1 MSSPPRFLFAAIACA
16 GLSVSAPAAAQDCL
30 TALTRWTR
38 ISDDALP
45 PVFLTRD
52 GTLPVQRVL
61 VCEDRVH
68 LFFRAREAHGVVDF
82 CLVLFAPQPEE
93 VARFY
98 DRYGEVAADP
108 VARVRDMAEHGA
120 RARDEFLA
128 FKEALRE
135 VLGKRYIE
143 GRTVSLARERYR
155 PHLELG
161 GGQIGFTWRH
171 RSASFASWFLDV
183 YYGPG
188 ASVSPL
194 LLFILLYP
202 R

>member
-1 MSSPPRFLFAAIACA
+1 MSSPRRFIFAAITCA
-16 GLSVSAPAAAQDCL
+16 GLAVSAPGAAQDCL

-38 ISDDALP
+38 ISDNALP
-45 PVFLTRD
+45 PAFLTRD

-61 VCEDRVH
+61 VCQDRVH
-68 LFFRAREAHGVVDF
+68 LFFRA
-82 CLVLFAPQPEE
+82 PEE

-98 DRYGEVAADP
+98 DRYGESAADP

-135 VLGKRYIE
+135 VLGKRYVE

-183 YYGPG
+183 YYAPD
-188 ASVSPL
+188 ASVSPVW
-194 LLFILLYP
+194 LFIILYP